1 LVKVLQIIVESVF
14 ELESLTLLV
23 EFLFGVGIGLFDVYD
38 LIMEGFIVICLTSV
52 RIDSS
57 WFSLEDEN

>member
-1 LVKVLQIIVESVF
+1 MVKVLQIIVESVF